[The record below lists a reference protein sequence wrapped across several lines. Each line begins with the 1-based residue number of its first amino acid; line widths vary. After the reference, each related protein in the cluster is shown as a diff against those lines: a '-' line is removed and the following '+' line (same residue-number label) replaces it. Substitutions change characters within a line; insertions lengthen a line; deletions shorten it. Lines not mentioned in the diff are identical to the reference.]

1 MADIL
6 VTGATG
12 TLGREVVAQALKQ
25 RASVRALVRGA
36 TNPLSGTAEIVPG
49 DLLTGAELPEAMA
62 GVDAIVHCATG
73 FGPESDAELVAA
85 RNMIDTARKAGAP
98 HVVYISIVGV
108 DKSAFSYFRAKYEV
122 EQLIRQS
129 GLPFTILRATQFHG
143 FVLNF
148 IRSCETDGSIHLP
161 KGLAF
166 QPIAVTEV
174 AAELVALAL
183 KPAQGSVPSMAGP
196 QVLTLEDMARAYV
209 EIMQPGLV
217 VHTAA
222 TEIASEYHDAFRSLD
237 SVAPDRAVGHLTW
250 EAYLQAQKQEAAS
263 AARQEV
269 LS

>member
-1 MADIL
+1 MANIL

-25 RASVRALVRGA
+25 HANVRALVRGA
-36 TNPLSGTAEIVPG
+36 TNALPGTAEIVSG
-49 DLLTGAELPEAMA
+49 NLLTGDGLADAMA
-62 GVDAIVHCATG
+62 GVDTIVHCATG
-73 FGPESDAELVAA
+73 FGPASDAELVAA
-85 RNMIDTARKAGAP
+85 RNIIDTARKAGAP

-108 DKSAFSYFRAKYEV
+108 DKSVFSYFRAKHEV

-148 IRSCETDGSIHLP
+148 IRSCEADGSIQLP

-166 QPIAVTEV
+166 QPIAVMEV

-183 KPAQGSVPSMAGP
+183 RPAQGLVPAMAGP
-196 QVLTLEDMARAYV
+196 QILTLEDMARAYV
-209 EIMQPGLV
+209 GIMQPGFV
-217 VHTAA
+217 VHTAT
-222 TEIASEYHDAFRSLD
+222 TESASEYYDAFRSRD